1 MSVVKLIHNLRFS
14 ICNFQFAILF
24 AILLAGAVVFT
35 AGCTSVGPPTRKGN
49 DSPRLLPSLGI
60 GEKTNEEKLR
70 KNVESDPFPRA
81 AEVGL
86 N

>member
-14 ICNFQFAILF
+14 ICNFQFAIICP
-24 AILLAGAVVFT
+24 ILLAGALILT
-35 AGCTSVGPPTRKGN
+35 AGCTSVSPPTHKGS

-60 GEKTNEEKLR
+60 GEKTQEEKLR
-70 KNVESDPFPRA
+70 KKVESDPFPRA